1 MMRLGLKQKNALLLL
16 HFIELKFGLHTPAKT
31 SYLKRKIEER
41 LDIVLQPNNFLV
53 SMHTLD
59 KQGFVVY
66 QPNLDKWI
74 CSNAKENEN
83 MWQLTPKGRQYAET
97 LYSASLRPKRGYVRK

>member
-1 MMRLGLKQKNALLLL
+1 MMRVGLKQKNALLLL

-53 SMHTLD
+53 SMHTLE

-66 QPNLDKWI
+66 QPNSDKLMSLD
-74 CSNAKENEN
+74 AKKNEN
-83 MWQLTPKGRQYAET
+83 M
-97 LYSASLRPKRGYVRK
+97 

>member
-1 MMRLGLKQKNALLLL
+1 MRLGLKQKNALLLL
-16 HFIELKFGLHTPAKT
+16 HFIELKFGLHTPVKT

-53 SMHTLD
+53 SMHTLE
-59 KQGFVVY
+59 KQGVVVY
-66 QPNLDKWI
+66 QPNSDKLMSLD
-74 CSNAKENEN
+74 AKQNEN

-97 LYSASLRPKRGYVRK
+97 LHSASLRPKRGYVRK